1 MKNFFKAI
9 VLSLTILS
17 SIQTG
22 TALAHGT
29 EKHGK
34 TVPTDTHMKK
44 LHGMMPMFSTCSAD
58 IEAALD
64 KGDAAAIEA
73 EADKIN
79 SAILDLNKAKPR
91 KNTNQSK
98 KMTVQTNNLGAAM
111 NSTTDLAKKGDFAG
125 AKASF
130 KDVEKSCT
138 ACHAIFRN

>member
-1 MKNFFKAI
+1 MNNTCKTI
-9 VLSLTILS
+9 GLSLAILLS
-17 SIQTG
+17 VQSG
-22 TALAHGT
+22 MALAHGT

-34 TVPTDTHMKK
+34 TTPADAHIKK
-44 LHGMMPMFSTCSAD
+44 LHGMMPMFSTCSAN

-79 SAILDLNKAKPR
+79 SAILDLNKTKPR
-91 KNTNQSK
+91 KNISQSK
-98 KMTVQTNNLGAAM
+98 KMTAQINSLGTAI

-130 KDVEKSCT
+130 KEVDKSCI